1 MKLHLMN
8 LKRLRKKAQ
17 LREDLIQILETPEGK
32 RFFAVLLR
40 ECHVTKPVFHSE
52 ESKLRESEGRRRL
65 AMRFLNLL
73 AEDDPQQLISK
84 IEQEN
89 QNDE

>member
-1 MKLHLMN
+1 MSLNILN

-17 LREDLIQILETPEGK
+17 LKEDLTQILETPAGA

-40 ECHVTKPVFHSE
+40 ECHVTKPVFHSDE
-52 ESKLRESEGRRRL
+52 AKLRESEGRRRL
-65 AMRFLNLL
+65 AMSFLSLL
-73 AEDDPQQLISK
+73 AEDDPQQIISK

>member
-1 MKLHLMN
+1 MNLNVMN
-8 LKRLRKKAQ
+8 LKRLRKKAR
-17 LREDLIQILETPEGK
+17 LKEDLTQILNTQEGV

-40 ECHVTKPVFHSE
+40 ECHVTKPVFHSDE
-52 ESKLRESEGRRRL
+52 AKLRESEGRRRL
-65 AMRFLNLL
+65 AMSFLNLL

>member
-1 MKLHLMN
+1 MN
-8 LKRLRKKAQ
+8 LKRLRKKAR
-17 LREDLIQILETPEGK
+17 LKEDLTQILNTQEGV

-40 ECHVTKPVFHSE
+40 ECHVTKPVFHSDE
-52 ESKLRESEGRRRL
+52 AKLRESEGRRRL
-65 AMRFLNLL
+65 AMSFLNLL

>member
-1 MKLHLMN
+1 MNLNAMN
-8 LKRLRKKAQ
+8 LKRLRKKAR
-17 LREDLIQILETPEGK
+17 LKEDLTQILSTQEGA

-40 ECHVTKPVFHSE
+40 ECHVTKPVFHSDE
-52 ESKLRESEGRRRL
+52 AKLRESEGRRRL
-65 AMRFLNLL
+65 AMSFLNLL